1 MRRCEN
7 GRKYVRLMLPVLS
20 SCMQHRLSRY
30 AHIEVLRA
38 YCDGVQTAD
47 SLSMIFATAF
57 VMHRLLIFKQSL
69 KQSTTTTAGLIA
81 AVIGFSVLHCKLNN
95 LNLHSATFAC
105 MILFIA
111 YRTSALTKQIKS
123 PAQRKSAARLARQ
136 GARMIELVCH

>member
-7 GRKYVRLMLPVLS
+7 GRKYVRSMLPVLS
-20 SCMQHRLSRY
+20 FCMQYLLHRY
-30 AHIEVLRA
+30 ARTELFRA
-38 YCDGVQTAD
+38 YYDVVQTAD

-57 VMHRLLIFKQSL
+57 VMHRLLVFKRSL
-69 KQSTTTTAGLIA
+69 KQSTTATAGLIA

-111 YRTSALTKQIKS
+111 YRTSALTKQMKS
-123 PAQRKSAARLARQ
+123 PVRKKSAARLARQ
-136 GARMIELVCH
+136 GACMIELVCH